1 MYDMGPFHME
11 KSAQLDLLRAAG
23 LIFFLRH
30 DDAAEEQIPRM
41 AKADAVTLAKNSPGR
56 QVVPFLSER

>member
-1 MYDMGPFHME
+1 ME